1 MKLYFEDSNE
11 NRRFLAE
18 CKDETEVNQKIKE
31 FINNCNKRKPKSQ
44 QFKMYYVRTWNEDN
58 KTWYDV
64 GSHSEFFYTEK

>member
-18 CKDETEVNQKIKE
+18 CKDEKEVNQKIKE
-31 FINNCNKRKPKSQ
+31 FIDNCNKRKPKNQ